1 MNHVFTSQVIR
12 IPETTDSV
20 FNSLL
25 EYGAA
30 VGKTT
35 VDCKV
40 SKFFFGIDLPGNT
53 KLVARRRIKAT
64 N

>member
-1 MNHVFTSQVIR
+1 MHFVPLLFHIILLKVIR
-12 IPETTDSV
+12 IPETTDET

-35 VDCKV
+35 VNCKV
-40 SKFFFGIDLPGNT
+40 TTAVTNT
-53 KLVARRRIKAT
+53 M
-64 N
+64 